1 MAIICPLFV
10 LPSCWAMYTQVSK
23 VIGFSPF
30 EMVYHIEPQ
39 ICSIYKLGK
48 IGINVRADQYM
59 DIMFKRKAMMDQI
72 IIDKKTY
79 DQKKILKLRKEYQ
92 KSNIVNV

>member
-1 MAIICPLFV
+1 
-10 LPSCWAMYTQVSK
+10 MYTQVSK
-23 VIGFSPF
+23 VTGFSPF
-30 EMVYHIEPQ
+30 EWSIILNPRFVQ
-39 ICSIYKLGK
+39 IYKLGK
-48 IGINVRADQYM
+48 TGINVRTTQYM

-92 KSNIVNV
+92 KTNIVNM